1 MNTISDRSDSFK
13 RLKGYLVL
21 NIQVSML
28 DYRENYPKECFL
40 CVKKISNSLNIIF
53 RKLTF

>member
-21 NIQVSML
+21 NIQVNML